1 MTNAKELDDI
11 TKNNHILPMGDKQMT
26 IDWKPMQKWLKL
38 TAATLTAGIILF
50 AGYWAGEYV
59 TNHRYAYTSY
69 MSADAIGVAKDQLA
83 LCRGENK
90 HCNTEQLQKAV
101 NRLAGEAW
109 VKGEG
114 KP

>member
-1 MTNAKELDDI
+1 MMTNAKELDKFSKPTKEANWQPMKKTFKLI
-11 TKNNHILPMGDKQMT
+11 TTTTL
-26 IDWKPMQKWLKL
+26 
-38 TAATLTAGIILF
+38 AAGLLF
-50 AGYWAGEYV
+50 AGYWSGEYV